1 MDTCSE
7 IVKNTGA
14 ENLYVKSIL
23 IYYTEYDKSQYDPN
37 ILDTLTLTSA
47 AERRRAEGIRTNRS
61 NWNMVISYGIKGSS
75 TGFNY
80 VFGQVG
86 NLLSAD

>member
-1 MDTCSE
+1 
-7 IVKNTGA
+7 
-14 ENLYVKSIL
+14 
-23 IYYTEYDKSQYDPN
+23 
-37 ILDTLTLTSA
+37 LDTLTLTSA